1 MATRILVISNYRDY
15 HTTRPEAETF
25 IGLAQLGFEIYVMTY
40 PDTPFKSAFAEA
52 GIRVIDFH
60 PTRKFN
66 RTEIDKIRQTIVDY
80 QIDILH
86 LFNSVA
92 IYNGIQSAKKQHVKV
107 VLYRGYCGNIHWYDP
122 SAYLK
127 YLHPRVDKIVCNS
140 IGVEQ
145 EIQRQFF
152 FKTNKTVTINKG
164 HDLAWYSSY
173 APTDIRA
180 ELGIPQTSFLF
191 VVVGNNR
198 KMKGIVYLA
207 KAFAQIPHDLPVHLL
222 LIGRDMNNAEIN
234 QALHGRS
241 NVHFLGF
248 RKDVLHI
255 VAACQVF
262 VLPSI
267 FGESITKSVIEA
279 MSLGIAPIITDIE
292 GNVELVENGQSGFV
306 VPAKNSDALSQAMLE
321 LYQNPEKLKMM
332 GEAAKRRITTHLN
345 IQQTIIATKKLYD
358 ELMLSK

>member
-1 MATRILVISNYRDY
+1 
-15 HTTRPEAETF
+15 
-25 IGLAQLGFEIYVMTY
+25 
-40 PDTPFKSAFAEA
+40 
-52 GIRVIDFH
+52 
-60 PTRKFN
+60 
-66 RTEIDKIRQTIVDY
+66 
-80 QIDILH
+80 
-86 LFNSVA
+86 
-92 IYNGIQSAKKQHVKV
+92 
-107 VLYRGYCGNIHWYDP
+107 
-122 SAYLK
+122 
-127 YLHPRVDKIVCNS
+127 
-140 IGVEQ
+140 
-145 EIQRQFF
+145 
-152 FKTNKTVTINKG
+152 
-164 HDLAWYSSY
+164 
-173 APTDIRA
+173 
-180 ELGIPQTSFLF
+180 
-191 VVVGNNR
+191 VVGNNR